1 VLKTTLKVGERV
13 WIAEVNSITLSS
25 STKNR
30 IKLKIEGEQ
39 KTFNCVITVEDVLE
53 FAGLEITCVRASDT
67 AATIGFHGPRE
78 IPVIREGAKCKQ
90 PK

>member
-1 VLKTTLKVGERV
+1 MLKTTLKVGERV

-25 STKNR
+25 STKDR
-30 IKLKIEGEQ
+30 VKLKIENGE
-39 KTFNCVITVEDVLE
+39 KTFNHVITVEDVLE